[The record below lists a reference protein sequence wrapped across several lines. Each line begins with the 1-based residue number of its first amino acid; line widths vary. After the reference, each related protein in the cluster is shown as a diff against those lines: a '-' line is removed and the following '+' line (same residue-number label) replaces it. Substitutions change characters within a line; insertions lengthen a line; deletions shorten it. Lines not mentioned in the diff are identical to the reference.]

1 MNIIGV
7 GQNIVLIFLVFI
19 IVLIGRAISTY
30 PILSVINKF
39 TKEKI
44 PLFWQNVIMIGG
56 MRGALSV
63 ALVTSLPQSELKD
76 RLEIITFGVVLSSL
90 IIQYITLSKYL
101 KKLSIKFSQVT
112 D

>member
-1 MNIIGV
+1 M
-7 GQNIVLIFLVFI
+7 LV
-19 IVLIGRAISTY
+19 
-30 PILSVINKF
+30 NKF

-76 RLEIITFGVVLSSL
+76 KLEIITFGVVLSSL
-90 IIQYITLSKYL
+90 IIQYIVF
-101 KKLSIKFSQVT
+101 IKVFEE
-112 D
+112 DIYKI